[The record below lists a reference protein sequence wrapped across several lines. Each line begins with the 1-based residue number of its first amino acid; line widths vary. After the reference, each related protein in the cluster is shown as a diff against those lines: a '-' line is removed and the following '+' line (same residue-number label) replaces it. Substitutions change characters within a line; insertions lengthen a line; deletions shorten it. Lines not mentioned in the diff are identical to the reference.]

1 MEPLSQYGFH
11 RRLACRGRRRHMQSG
26 GGRTACHKTA
36 TERGTKTQW
45 EHGKVQQKETK
56 ATELGRGAGPMA
68 SVSLRRL
75 HGCRKQC
82 SMPSTAPRS
91 RAAVGPPCVAVRP
104 PTPRKGLRHIARRAA
119 AHSEDLLQ
127 VCILARQLQQH
138 GIVKVLVDGHLVVR
152 KERNERKLDWCT
164 HCTKQGVVKGH
175 VVWLATIDSSAST
188 TATTASG
195 CTPGKYQDARATRH
209 ARLLHASSIN
219 TAGSTARCTKQHSC
233 TGTATHVISHALA
246 PPRLH
251 HKVTSQRLLQRG
263 EVNLSL
269 V

>member
-45 EHGKVQQKETK
+45 EQGKVQQKETK

-119 AHSEDLLQ
+119 AHLEDLLQ
-127 VCILARQLQQH
+127 VCILPRQLQQH
-138 GIVKVLVDGHLVVR
+138 GIVKVLVDGHLR
-152 KERNERKLDWCT
+152 CKRNE
-164 HCTKQGVVKGH
+164 TKGSSIGAHIVRSKGSPEGA
-175 VVWLATIDSSAST
+175 L
-188 TATTASG
+188 SG
-195 CTPGKYQDARATRH
+195 WPVPPPQPRQQAV
-209 ARLLHASSIN
+209 ARLYISGRSRHQACPFI
-219 TAGSTARCTKQHSC
+219 ACFKHQHSRQHSTKHEAAVMNRSSYSRHQSC
-233 TGTATHVISHALA
+233 PCAAAS
-246 PPRLH
+246 
-251 HKVTSQRLLQRG
+251 
-263 EVNLSL
+263 
-269 V
+269 